1 LAAVSPSKME
11 VERLFSYFERALP
24 KAGVNIL
31 LEKAGITFLLDADT
45 IIISVGEASQNDLA
59 GTLKDQI
66 PEVYTIGDCQ
76 KTGNVLTTIQSAYNE
91 AISI

>member
-1 LAAVSPSKME
+1 LLSPKYANPLS
-11 VERLFSYFERALP
+11 RA
-24 KAGVNIL
+24 KVKEINDQGIL

-45 IIISVGEASQNDLA
+45 TIISVGEASQNDLA

-76 KTGNVLTTIQSAYNE
+76 KTGNALTAIQSAYNE
-91 AISI
+91 AIRI